1 MRLRL
6 LPILA
11 IALTAT
17 LGVAGCGPSLP
28 TEPAGIEGLA
38 ASVDRSA
45 GGGQLTVLVEVPK
58 GVDATGFVSDKAS
71 VRVLPETLVF
81 APDGSEGDVDLIEP
95 GVGIRVWFE
104 GPVAE
109 SYPVQGTAS
118 AVQVAP

>member
-1 MRLRL
+1 M
-6 LPILA
+6 ILA
-11 IALTAT
+11 VALS
-17 LGVAGCGPSLP
+17 LSVGVTGCGPSLP
-28 TEPAGIEGLA
+28 DEPAGIEGVA
-38 ASVDRSA
+38 TSVDRSA
-45 GGGQLTVLVEVPK
+45 GDGRLTVLVEVPE
-58 GVDATGFVSDKAS
+58 GVDAAGFVSDKAS

-81 APDGSEGDVDLIEP
+81 TPGGSQGDLELIEP